1 VTIGH
6 SLVFP
11 AFDRA
16 CRPRCR
22 AAHLEPEEDRERLFM
37 DVTTLTTEELAQGVA
52 DGTILV
58 IDVREPPEFAA
69 GHIPG
74 SVLMPLS
81 QFDPASI
88 PAPAGQRIVFSCA
101 AGVRSL
107 RALEFAQSAGL
118 DLHEHYAGGFRGWVM
133 SGGQVETG

>member
-1 VTIGH
+1 
-6 SLVFP
+6 
-11 AFDRA
+11 
-16 CRPRCR
+16 
-22 AAHLEPEEDRERLFM
+22 M

-107 RALEFAQSAGL
+107 RRWNSRNRRVSICMNTMPA
-118 DLHEHYAGGFRGWVM
+118 V
-133 SGGQVETG
+133 SGGGSCQAGRSKPVDPGRALVNSVNLKQVARNAADSRHDNRRADASWA

>member
-1 VTIGH
+1 
-6 SLVFP
+6 
-11 AFDRA
+11 
-16 CRPRCR
+16 
-22 AAHLEPEEDRERLFM
+22 M
-37 DVTTLTTEELAQGVA
+37 KVTTLTTEEFMDGVA
-52 DGTILV
+52 DGSILV
-58 IDVREPPEFAA
+58 VDVREPAEFAA

-88 PAPAGQRIVFSCA
+88 PSPDGQRIVFSCA
-101 AGVRSL
+101 AGTRSL

-133 SGGQVETG
+133 SGGQVESG